1 MQRDLPGKLVL
12 DVHYWGNKGT
22 RLLTTWNINQLPDQ
36 YLSLGNRLNDLVAN
50 PFFNIITTGTLTSS
64 TISRRQS
71 LLPFPEYAG
80 DGGVTRVFVPA
91 SNGAYHAG
99 TIQLERRLSSSTT
112 FLAVYT
118 RSKSIDD
125 VRTPMD
131 YYNRKLEKALSA
143 FDAPNQFVISGVY
156 DLPFGRGR
164 GRAIVGGWQLS
175 GIIRMQSGFPVT
187 VGRIINN
194 GQSGKLDDP
203 SIDRWFN
210 TAVFSNVPAFTF
222 GNTGPFLPDV
232 RTHGLRNVDAV
243 MSKDF
248 VVSIKDRKV
257 TTQFRAEFYNLFNHP
272 QFAAPNGTVSSQSF
286 GQVTAIANAPRDI
299 QFGLKIGF

>member
-1 MQRDLPGKLVL
+1 V
-12 DVHYWGNKGT
+12 T
-22 RLLTTWNINQLPDQ
+22 
-36 YLSLGNRLNDLVAN
+36 N
-50 PFFNIITTGTLTSS
+50 PFFNVITTGTLTSS
-64 TISRRQS
+64 AISRRQS

-80 DGGVTRVFVPA
+80 DGGVMRVFVPA
-91 SNGAYHAG
+91 SNGTYHAG

-131 YYNRKLEKALSA
+131 YYNRKLEKAVSA
-143 FDAPNQFVISGVY
+143 FDAPNQFVMSGVY

-164 GRAIVGGWQLS
+164 GHAILGGWQLS
-175 GIIRMQSGFPVT
+175 GIIRVQSGFPVT

-194 GQSGKLDDP
+194 GQSAKLDDP
-203 SIDRWFN
+203 SIERWFN
-210 TAVFSNVPAFTF
+210 TGVFSNVPAFTF

-257 TTQFRAEFYNLFNHP
+257 TTQVRAEFYNLFNHP

-299 QFGLKIGF
+299 QFGLKLGF